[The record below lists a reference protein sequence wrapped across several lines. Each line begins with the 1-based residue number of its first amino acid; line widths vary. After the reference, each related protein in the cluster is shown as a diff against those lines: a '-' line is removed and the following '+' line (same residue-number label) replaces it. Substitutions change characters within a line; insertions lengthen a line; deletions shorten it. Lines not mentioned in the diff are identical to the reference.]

1 MYIVNNEITI
11 TWVLGPT
18 ATPLLASDFDISFL
32 PSDHNATYTD
42 DAISNYVPP
51 TADNAGSL
59 TYAFTPLFCGRY
71 RILLTKGTS
80 AAFEVLDEKD
90 FYVYQFSPTSLPS
103 TEVLGNRALPPPV
116 HHLNITQFALP
127 VVLYE
132 EGIDDDFQRAFTLTG
147 GTIDDTL
154 TEYEVIAYN
163 DTDTA
168 DGALD
173 ELPAPFIVGDGTD
186 GWYDIGTGPF
196 TSTNID
202 FDVAGNYNGPS
213 VGTYTGVGPWT
224 GVTVSDSATSN
235 GHWYYV
241 KVTIWLAG
249 QVEGSINYCYAQ
261 SEAV

>member
-18 ATPLLASDFDISFL
+18 ATPLLASDFDISFI

-42 DAISNYVPP
+42 AAISNYVPP
-51 TADNAGSL
+51 AVDAAGSL
-59 TYAFTPLFCGRY
+59 TYAWTPLACGRY
-71 RILLTKGTS
+71 RVLLTKGTS

-90 FYVYQFSPTSLPS
+90 FYIFQFSPTSKPS
-103 TEVLGNRALPPPV
+103 LEVFGNVALPPPV
-116 HHLNITQFALP
+116 HHMNISRFALP

-132 EGIDDDFQRAFTLTG
+132 ETVDDDFQRAFTLTG

-173 ELPAPFIVGDGTD
+173 ELPVDFIAGDGTG

-196 TSTNID
+196 ASSNIE

-213 VGTYTGVGPWT
+213 TGSYIGVGPWT
-224 GVTVSDSATSN
+224 GVTASDSVSN
-235 GHWYYV
+235 NAHWYYV
-241 KVTIWLAG
+241 KVTVWITG
-249 QVEGSINYCYAQ
+249 KIEGSINFCYAQ
-261 SEAV
+261 AETV